1 MGGPLAGL
9 VSFQILQASSH
20 SAADRAGT
28 VVDGHNQQIVT
39 QYSRRDHRRW
49 SPHLARSRNRQAK
62 PNQTVIGY
70 LRNTRRPRHAHDAST
85 DASAASTSIIGQSE
99 SKRAGGHSGP
109 PLRGGFV
116 SEKVTW
122 DPKPILVFD
131 PARPARTSVATR
143 CAVECGADVPGAGHF
158 SHRGLEVTDHSA
170 SGRAGTVVDGHNQQI
185 VTQYPRRDH
194 RRWSPHMEASRNEQ
208 AKPNPS
214 HNGIRVSSGE
224 IGTHAIHPPGKR
236 SIDIN
241 KSHFHTETRIRT
253 QRPDIGRFCDPS
265 FHPQQQHPLQR

>member
-1 MGGPLAGL
+1 MK
-9 VSFQILQASSH
+9 QILRVG
-20 SAADRAGT
+20 ADRRVRPHSCFSKVLTHRVKNLCVGEGCHALPRSGMS
-28 VVDGHNQQIVT
+28 VWLLESVT
-39 QYSRRDHRRW
+39 
-49 SPHLARSRNRQAK
+49 
-62 PNQTVIGY
+62 T
-70 LRNTRRPRHAHDAST
+70 
-85 DASAASTSIIGQSE
+85 
-99 SKRAGGHSGP
+99 GGHSGP

-143 CAVECGADVPGAGHF
+143 RRVECGADVPGAGHF
-158 SHRGLEVTDHSA
+158 SYRGLEVTDHSA

-208 AKPNPS
+208 AQPNPS

-253 QRPDIGRFCDPS
+253 QRPHIGRFCDPS